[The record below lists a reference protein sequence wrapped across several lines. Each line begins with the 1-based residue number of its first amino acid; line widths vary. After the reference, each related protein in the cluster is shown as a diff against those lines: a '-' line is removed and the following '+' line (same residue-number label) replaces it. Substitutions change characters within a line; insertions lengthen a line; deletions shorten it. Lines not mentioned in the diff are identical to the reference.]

1 MSSFFDFEDDD
12 VCVYI
17 YVHSNAD
24 ANVSS
29 EANVNVSVNFHIL
42 CYHASIAAYMF
53 ANIGVWNPSAEN
65 NT

>member
-1 MSSFFDFEDDD
+1 MILFLNLKMMD

-17 YVHSNAD
+17 YVRSNAD

-29 EANVNVSVNFHIL
+29 EVNVNVSVNFHIL

-65 NT
+65 ST